1 MNIVIHGTKGGREIF
16 FPKNKSIAGL
26 FDINS
31 DSPKGSAIGQQT
43 YAIRSFDNNIIY
55 SKYKII
61 RDVSGDKRTGFIGF
75 SLFLPH
81 NENLPSKDIITFLD
95 TISKQYSD
103 LYLDNNNLEQ
113 VVESWDF
120 LQEINKQYQ
129 PKIRKNSFSTGYN
142 TYSWYNDGDLIPGT
156 IKSGVKDDA
165 IIYYRDTID
174 LQKSWEKGFMQHY
187 SPYRQILFVSEK
199 LRGDVSNPLNAIR
212 NSGIEVRIDKTTS
225 KTAYIPPVT
234 SDQKPIQPNPESK
247 IKTIHLIILGVL
259 VVSAITILIVLLRNN
274 PQPEQPDIEVIEI
287 IEKDRT
293 GEETE
298 VVEDDKAGEGAVELV
313 EDYEVD
319 GVGDKPPVI
328 IKTPP
333 DKTPP
338 KSPQNENIEKLKGN
352 QITKKELKKLAETDD
367 LKKSANLYLEFFKIS
382 IDNKQETYERFY
394 YKIKNEKFFKDS
406 KLITYLKKI
415 SKSGPGGESLRT
427 KISEKNDLNRIKTLE
442 VFENIIK

>member
-16 FPKNKSIAGL
+16 FPKNKSISGL

-61 RDVSGDKRTGFIGF
+61 RDVKGDKRTGFIGF

-81 NENLPSKDIITFLD
+81 NENLQSKDIITLLD

-129 PKIRKNSFSTGYN
+129 PKIRKNSFSTG
-142 TYSWYNDGDLIPGT
+142 T
-156 IKSGVKDDA
+156 IKSGDKDDA
-165 IIYYRDTID
+165 IIYYRDSLD
-174 LQKSWEKGFMQHY
+174 LQKSWDRGFMQHY

-212 NSGIEVRIDKTTS
+212 NSGEEISIDKTSS

-234 SDQKPIQPNPESK
+234 SGQKPIQSKPESK
-247 IKTIHLIILGVL
+247 IKTIYLIILGVL
-259 VVSAITILIVLLRNN
+259 VVFALTILLLLQRNN
-274 PQPEQPDIEVIEI
+274 TPPPPPSPPPVEEV
-287 IEKDRT
+287 K
-293 GEETE
+293 EE
-298 VVEDDKAGEGAVELV
+298 VKEDDKVDEGLEVV
-313 EDYEVD
+313 VVDDMVD
-319 GVGDKPPVI
+319 GVGDTPPAIVKDIIPPVI
-328 IKTPP
+328 
-333 DKTPP
+333 TPP
-338 KSPQNENIEKLKGN
+338 KSPPNENIEKLKGN
-352 QITKKELKKLAETDD
+352 QITKKELRELAKTSD
-367 LKKSANLYLEFFKIS
+367 LKISAELYLEFFKKS
-382 IDNKQETYERFY
+382 IENQQGSYEILYNKIRKD
-394 YKIKNEKFFKDS
+394 KILKDS
-406 KLITYLKKI
+406 KLKTYLGKI
-415 SKSGPGGESLRT
+415 SMSGETAQRLRT
-427 KISEKNDLNRIKTLE
+427 TIDGKKVNRLKTLKE
-442 VFENIIK
+442 FENIINKD

>member
-16 FPKNKSIAGL
+16 FPKNKSISGL

-81 NENLPSKDIITFLD
+81 DENLQSKDIITLLD

-129 PKIRKNSFSTGYN
+129 PKIRKNSFSA
-142 TYSWYNDGDLIPGT
+142 GT
-156 IKSGVKDDA
+156 IKSGDKDDA
-165 IIYYRDTID
+165 IIYYRDTFD

-199 LRGDVSNPLNAIR
+199 LRGDVSNPLHAIR
-212 NSGIEVRIDKTTS
+212 NSGIEVRIDKTTP
-225 KTAYIPPVT
+225 KTADIPHT
-234 SDQKPIQPNPESK
+234 TTAQKPIQSKPESK
-247 IKTIHLIILGVL
+247 IKINYLIILGVL
-259 VVSAITILIVLLRNN
+259 VVSALTTLIVLLRNDTPPAPEVIKVIKGIEDDKKGEETKVVDVGVGDGPE
-274 PQPEQPDIEVIEI
+274 PQPEP
-287 IEKDRT
+287 
-293 GEETE
+293 
-298 VVEDDKAGEGAVELV
+298 VEDDKPPVTV
-313 EDYEVD
+313 VD
-319 GVGDKPPVI
+319 KKPPV
-328 IKTPP
+328 
-333 DKTPP
+333 KTPP
-338 KSPQNENIEKLKGN
+338 KSPPNQDIEKLKGN
-352 QITKKELKKLAETDD
+352 QITKKELKELAKTSD
-367 LKKSANLYLEFFKIS
+367 LKKSAELYLEFFKIS
-382 IDNKQETYERFY
+382 RNNENDENRALLK
-394 YKIKNEKFFKDS
+394 KLKKDKNLES
-406 KLITYLKKI
+406 SSLVTYLSKI
-415 SKSGPGGESLRT
+415 IKDQNLRNIIET
-427 KISEKNDLNRIKTLE
+427 AKTNKFKTLQE
-442 VFENIIK
+442 FENIINKD

>member
-16 FPKNKSIAGL
+16 FPKNKSISGL

-81 NENLPSKDIITFLD
+81 DENLQSKDIITLLD

-129 PKIRKNSFSTGYN
+129 LKIRKNSFSTG
-142 TYSWYNDGDLIPGT
+142 T
-156 IKSGVKDDA
+156 IKSGDKDDA
-165 IIYYRDTID
+165 IIYYRDSLD
-174 LQKSWEKGFMQHY
+174 LQKSWDEGFMQHY

-199 LRGDVSNPLNAIR
+199 LRGDVSNPLHAIR
-212 NSGIEVRIDKTTS
+212 NSGIEISIDKTSS

-234 SDQKPIQPNPESK
+234 SEQKPIQPKPESK

-259 VVSAITILIVLLRNN
+259 VVSALTILLLLQRNN
-274 PQPEQPDIEVIEI
+274 TPPTPPPPPPVEEVQEDDKVDEGIEELV
-287 IEKDRT
+287 
-293 GEETE
+293 E
-298 VVEDDKAGEGAVELV
+298 VVEDDK
-313 EDYEVD
+313 VD
-319 GVGDKPPVI
+319 GGLDTPPVIVKKPPV
-328 IKTPP
+328 KN
-333 DKTPP
+333 P
-338 KSPQNENIEKLKGN
+338 KSPPNETIEKLKGN
-352 QITKKELKKLAETDD
+352 QITKKELEELAKTSD
-367 LKKSANLYLEFFKIS
+367 LKKSAELYLEFFKKS
-382 IDNKQETYERFY
+382 IENQQGSYEILYNKIRKD
-394 YKIKNEKFFKDS
+394 KILKDS
-406 KLITYLKKI
+406 KLKTYLGKV
-415 SKSGPGGESLRT
+415 SMSGETAERLRT
-427 KISEKNDLNRIKTLE
+427 TIDGKKVNRLKTLKE
-442 VFENIIK
+442 FENIINKD

>member
-16 FPKNKSIAGL
+16 FPKNKSISGL

-81 NENLPSKDIITFLD
+81 DENLQSKDIITLLD

-129 PKIRKNSFSTGYN
+129 LKIRKNSFSTG
-142 TYSWYNDGDLIPGT
+142 T
-156 IKSGVKDDA
+156 IKSGDKDDA
-165 IIYYRDTID
+165 IIYYRDSLD
-174 LQKSWEKGFMQHY
+174 LQKSWDEGFMQHY

-199 LRGDVSNPLNAIR
+199 LRGDVSNPLHAIR
-212 NSGIEVRIDKTTS
+212 NSGIEIRIDKTSS

-234 SDQKPIQPNPESK
+234 SEQKPIQPKPESK

-259 VVSAITILIVLLRNN
+259 VVSALTILLLLQRNN
-274 PQPEQPDIEVIEI
+274 TPPTPPPPPPVEEVQEDDKVDEGIEELV
-287 IEKDRT
+287 
-293 GEETE
+293 E
-298 VVEDDKAGEGAVELV
+298 VVEDDK
-313 EDYEVD
+313 VD
-319 GVGDKPPVI
+319 GGLDTPPVIVKKPPV
-328 IKTPP
+328 KN
-333 DKTPP
+333 P
-338 KSPQNENIEKLKGN
+338 KSPPNETIEKLKGN
-352 QITKKELKKLAETDD
+352 QITKKELEELAKTSD
-367 LKKSANLYLEFFKIS
+367 LKKSAELYLEFFKKS
-382 IDNKQETYERFY
+382 IENQQGSYEILYNKIRKD
-394 YKIKNEKFFKDS
+394 KILKDS
-406 KLITYLKKI
+406 KLKTYLGKV
-415 SKSGPGGESLRT
+415 SMSGETAERLRT
-427 KISEKNDLNRIKTLE
+427 TIDGKKVNRLKTLKE
-442 VFENIIK
+442 FENIINKD

>member
-16 FPKNKSIAGL
+16 FPKNKSISGL

-81 NENLPSKDIITFLD
+81 NENLQSKDIITLLD

-129 PKIRKNSFSTGYN
+129 LKIRKNSFSTG
-142 TYSWYNDGDLIPGT
+142 T
-156 IKSGVKDDA
+156 IKSGDKDDA
-165 IIYYRDTID
+165 IIYYRDTFD
-174 LQKSWEKGFMQHY
+174 LQKSWDKGFMQHY

-199 LRGDVSNPLNAIR
+199 LRGDVSNPLHAIR
-212 NSGIEVRIDKTTS
+212 NSGEEIRIDKTSS
-225 KTAYIPPVT
+225 KTAYITPVT
-234 SDQKPIQPNPESK
+234 SEQKPIQSKPEPK

-259 VVSAITILIVLLRNN
+259 VVSAITLLFFLPRDNTPPP
-274 PQPEQPDIEVIEI
+274 PQPPPVEEVKEDDKVDEGLEEI
-287 IEKDRT
+287 V
-293 GEETE
+293 E
-298 VVEDDKAGEGAVELV
+298 VVEDDK
-313 EDYEVD
+313 VD
-319 GVGDKPPVI
+319 GVGDTPPVIVKKPPVI
-328 IKTPP
+328 
-333 DKTPP
+333 TPP
-338 KSPQNENIEKLKGN
+338 KSRPNETIEKLKGN
-352 QITKKELKKLAETDD
+352 QITIKELEELAKTSD
-367 LKKSANLYLEFFKIS
+367 LKISAELYLEFFKKS
-382 IDNKQETYERFY
+382 IENQQESYEMLY
-394 YKIKNEKFFKDS
+394 KKIKKDKILKDS
-406 KLITYLKKI
+406 KLKTYLGKV
-415 SKSGPGGESLRT
+415 SMSGETAQRLRT
-427 KISEKNDLNRIKTLE
+427 TIDGKKVNRLKTLKD
-442 VFENIIK
+442 FENIINKD